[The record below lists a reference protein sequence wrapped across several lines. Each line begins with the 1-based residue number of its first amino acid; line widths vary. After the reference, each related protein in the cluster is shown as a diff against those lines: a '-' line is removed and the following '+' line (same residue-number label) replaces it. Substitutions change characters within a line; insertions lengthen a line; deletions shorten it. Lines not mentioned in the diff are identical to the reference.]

1 MRLPSATTPRLD
13 EAICVCRCASVC
25 FLRRVPASVCTSTIP
40 VCVSVCLQICVPV
53 GRTVVVDSRV
63 NPCVSVCACVCVFS
77 RGDTCW
83 MSFPQDSQG
92 SAGLWNHCVCPDLH
106 TSLPPPLPP
115 GASYLLLI
123 VSSSPSQLLI
133 LVQSFPSTMLL
144 SSALTCQHP
153 KEHLLKDVDRGG
165 GRSRRASQT
174 GFPSP
179 SATWS
184 PCRGDCPPARRNR
197 DVTWGWNSCKLR
209 SLLYHLASVYSF
221 IKWEH
226 SSA

>member
-1 MRLPSATTPRLD
+1 MYAGVLLSASFGVFQRLCVPLRSLCVCQ
-13 EAICVCRCASVC
+13 CVCRYACLWAGRWWWTAALTPACRSV
-25 FLRRVPASVCTSTIP
+25 R
-40 VCVSVCLQICVPV
+40 VCVSLAGVTLAGCLFP
-53 GRTVVVDSRV
+53 RTVRV
-63 NPCVSVCACVCVFS
+63 QLDFGTTA
-77 RGDTCW
+77 
-83 MSFPQDSQG
+83 
-92 SAGLWNHCVCPDLH
+92 VCPDLH